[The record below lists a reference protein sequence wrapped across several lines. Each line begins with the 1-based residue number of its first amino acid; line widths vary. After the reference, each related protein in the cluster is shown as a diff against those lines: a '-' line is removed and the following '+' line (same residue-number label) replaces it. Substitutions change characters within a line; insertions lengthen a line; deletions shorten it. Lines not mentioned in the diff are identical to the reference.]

1 MIETIL
7 SVIAIL
13 ISIVSL
19 IATLRKKEYGQFL
32 FVQKENDFEF
42 WIRVVKS
49 NIYDLRFDFVNGI
62 KPNRIKILYPNEI
75 KDIPLWFES
84 SNLKDLKLPIITEDT
99 IIKIKNREGL
109 NIRIYFR
116 DRFNNHYC
124 QVLDKTKISNRKHL
138 NCLNLTF
145 GDS

>member
-1 MIETIL
+1 MIEIIL

-19 IATLRKKEYGQFL
+19 IATLRKKEFGQFL
-32 FVQKENDFEF
+32 FVQKENDFEI

-49 NIYDLRFDFVNGI
+49 NIYDVRFDFVNDI

-84 SNLKDLKLPIITEDT
+84 SNLNELKLPVISDDSILKITNSDGLE
-99 IIKIKNREGL
+99 IK
-109 NIRIYFR
+109 IYFR

-124 QVLDKTKISNRKHL
+124 QILDKSKISNRKHL